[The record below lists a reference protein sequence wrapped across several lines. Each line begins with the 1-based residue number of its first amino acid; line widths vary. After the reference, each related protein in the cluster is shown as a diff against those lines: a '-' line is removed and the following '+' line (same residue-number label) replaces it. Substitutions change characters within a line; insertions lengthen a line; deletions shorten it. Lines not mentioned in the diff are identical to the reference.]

1 LPVNSAAPDA
11 AWAFTAWLTSKEVDV
26 QRVILGGAAIRESS
40 MTDPAVLSEGFGADY
55 YEAVTAILANA
66 APLTQGLMGDEM
78 ITAVGEA
85 LNAAVSGTM
94 TVDEALA
101 QANDAINTIQS
112 R

>member
-1 LPVNSAAPDA
+1 
-11 AWAFTAWLTSKEVDV
+11 
-26 QRVILGGAAIRESS
+26 
-40 MTDPAVLSEGFGADY
+40 MTDPTVLSEGFGADY
-55 YEAVTAILANA
+55 YAAVTEILASA

-94 TVDEALA
+94 TVEEALST
-101 QANDAINTIQS
+101 ANDAINTIQS